1 MRPMLIDLAKVSP
14 RALDANENRTGKRTG
29 YFNEETQEY
38 LISLFVGAEAYSLVD
53 KEKNKKMIKL
63 LNEIFKKSTY

>member
-1 MRPMLIDLAKVSP
+1 MLIDLAKVSP